1 MDENDKEAI
10 KKNKQR
16 RKMTK
21 ILSKAWNFES
31 ASPFRQDK
39 LSSASSQPLDLQV
52 IGQKLD
58 DGGYENGR
66 RGWET
71 FARDL
76 GGVYHRHILGY
87 VNLYLSEVVFLLL
100 FFSVRVFPHIS
111 FGAFS
116 SRFLAF
122 GGAEEEAAQN
132 HSPIMLN
139 KVILGGVVLTSIPAA
154 RSKVI

>member
-1 MDENDKEAI
+1 VTFYLYELHSCLQDLYMIVVMDDDDKEAH

-21 ILSKAWNFES
+21 ILSKVWSFDN

-39 LSSASSQPLDLQV
+39 LSSTFSQPLDLQI

-66 RGWET
+66 RGWEA

-76 GGVYHRHILGY
+76 GGVYQRHILGY
-87 VNLYLSEVVFLLL
+87 VS
-100 FFSVRVFPHIS
+100 
-111 FGAFS
+111 
-116 SRFLAF
+116 
-122 GGAEEEAAQN
+122 
-132 HSPIMLN
+132 
-139 KVILGGVVLTSIPAA
+139 LT
-154 RSKVI
+154 

>member
-1 MDENDKEAI
+1 MIVMDENDKEAI

-39 LSSASSQPLDLQV
+39 LSSTSSQPLDLQI

-58 DGGYENGR
+58 EGGYENGR
-66 RGWET
+66 RGWEM

-76 GGVYHRHILGY
+76 GGVYHRHILRY
-87 VNLYLSEVVFLLL
+87 VTLLYPKL
-100 FFSVRVFPHIS
+100 FFFCLVSICVCCPTFP
-111 FGAFS
+111 
-116 SRFLAF
+116 
-122 GGAEEEAAQN
+122 
-132 HSPIMLN
+132 
-139 KVILGGVVLTSIPAA
+139 
-154 RSKVI
+154 